1 VRFEITDIPRILPE
15 LLLLLLALLVISS
28 DILERWGTDQKA
40 LEERSRA
47 AGQLAAI
54 GLGLVLIVTFIQSRF
69 LFIVPDPGTNQLLN
83 VFINF
88 GRNLQAVSGDA
99 PPLLGSYAID
109 SLTMVA
115 RILFA
120 SAALV
125 VTLLAM
131 SGKPLQNPGEFY
143 ALLLFATLG
152 MCVMAGSVELILA
165 FIALELSSIALY
177 VLAGYLREDARSTEA
192 GMKYFLFGT
201 ISSGILL
208 YGMSL
213 AYGFTASEANKT
225 GANVITTLFNQIGQA
240 GVISTAFS
248 PLVIV
253 SIIFILPG
261 LGYKIAAV
269 PFHSWVPDVYQGAPA
284 IVTTL
289 IATASKTA
297 GFLLLYRLMTVAFP
311 STAGHA
317 GMQGFGGWAGM
328 LGGIALLSIVFGNL
342 AALPQASVRRMLAYS
357 AIGHTGFALLAMTL
371 AGAERPDDR
380 AFAVAALLVYL
391 AAYLAT
397 SLVAFGVLAVV
408 LDGGGGDTIDDL
420 RGLWKRN
427 GPLAF
432 LLSISLLSLAGIPPL
447 AGFWAKLLVFMA
459 AYRADAIWLV
469 AIALAMTV
477 VALAYYLRVV
487 RAIWS
492 GAATSAEP
500 IQLTSGRAWTLGI
513 TTVLMLLIGLVPAP
527 LWDIFQRVTQVAGR

>member
-1 VRFEITDIPRILPE
+1 VSFQITDIPRILPE

-40 LEERSRA
+40 LEERGRA

-54 GLGLVLIVTFIQSRF
+54 GLGLVLIVTLIQSRF
-69 LFIVPDPGTNQLLN
+69 LFVVPDPGTNPLLN

-88 GRNLQAVSGDA
+88 GRNLQAVNSNA
-99 PPLLGSYAID
+99 TPLMGAYAID
-109 SLTMVA
+109 GLTMIA

-131 SGKPLQNPGEFY
+131 NGKPLQNPGEFY

-177 VLAGYLREDARSTEA
+177 VLAGYVREDARSIEA
-192 GMKYFLFGT
+192 GMKYFLFGA

-213 AYGFTASEANKT
+213 AYGFSASEANKT
-225 GANVITTLFNQIGQA
+225 GANVITTLFGQIGQA
-240 GVISTAFS
+240 GVITTAFS
-248 PLVIV
+248 PVVLV
-253 SIIFILPG
+253 SIIFIIAG

-269 PFHSWVPDVYQGAPA
+269 PFHSWVPDVYEGAPP

-297 GFLLLYRLMTVAFP
+297 GFLLLYRFMTIAFP

-317 GMQGFGGWAGM
+317 GTQGFGGWAGM
-328 LGGIALLSIVFGNL
+328 LAVIALLSIVFGNL
-342 AALPQASVRRMLAYS
+342 AALPQKSVRRMLAYS
-357 AIGHTGFALLAMTL
+357 AIGHTGFALVAMTL
-371 AGAERPDDR
+371 AGAERPDDQ

-397 SLVAFGVLAVV
+397 SLVAFGVLAIV
-408 LDGGGGDTIDDL
+408 LENSGGDSIEDL

-427 GPLAF
+427 GSLAF

-459 AYRADAIWLV
+459 AYRAGAIWVV

-492 GAATSAEP
+492 ASATSEEP
-500 IQLTSGRAWTLGI
+500 IQLGAGQSWTLGI
-513 TTVLMLLIGLVPAP
+513 ATLLMLLIGLVPAP